1 MQGCVKQ
8 FHLSSAIEWIANLI
22 HTKAESKPEERNFG
36 KMLWFFNASGS
47 PNGYLAWLMFNRA
60 VGRSE
65 FLMGQPF
72 KGEGFASK
80 KIWRLGQLHIPHR
93 PHVPSGP
100 RSPVPTAM
108 TDVQSVAATVLAPN
122 QGRRRGSRRRENE
135 IFHQIIAVLF
145 FLQGCTSNHIQSTN
159 MFLLVSLLGWKH
171 KKEKFWIRIDKLRA
185 YFPRF
190 SWEIFL

>member
-22 HTKAESKPEERNFG
+22 HTKAESKPKERKFG

-122 QGRRRGSRRRENE
+122 QCRRRGSRRRENE

-145 FLQGCTSNHIQSTN
+145 FSAGMYVPQIISNRPTCS
-159 MFLLVSLLGWKH
+159 FLFLFLVE
-171 KKEKFWIRIDKLRA
+171 KKEKFWIKIDKLRA